1 MRCPMKQ
8 KLANAMTQLESEVSN
23 GNVNGGAH
31 LRLCKRLKD
40 VYDAR
45 INSKNGHVRKYLITM
60 LVDDASASWS
70 VPMQYRDLLS
80 DPVFLRHLLHAKRKE
95 DGAPIDVEWCDDLM
109 EGYLPPFY
117 LQNTED
123 KELMELGR
131 LSVLAMLYTRW
142 NTIEMV
148 ERRLDK
154 LGIVPVDLFPVEG
167 ECPEEASHV
176 RNENLNVWTA
186 IASDPRFIRWLLKD
200 SEKHYTKENVLKLKE
215 YAFTM
220 ADKMAHRDEGWM
232 KALGVRHMHDTLT
245 IKLNMMLGKSF
256 EEAREMA
263 LSKLV

>member
-8 KLANAMTQLESEVSN
+8 KLANAMTQLESEVSK

-45 INSKNGHVRKYLITM
+45 TNSKNTHIRKYLITM
-60 LVDDASASWS
+60 LVDDPSASWS
-70 VPMQYRDLLS
+70 VPIDYRDLLT
-80 DPVFLRHLLHAKRKE
+80 DPVFLRQLLHTKRKQ
-95 DGAPIDVEWCDDLM
+95 DGAPIDAQWCDDFM

-117 LQNTED
+117 VED
-123 KELMELGR
+123 AEDEKLMSLGR
-131 LSVLAMLYTRW
+131 LSVLAMLCTRW

-167 ECPEEASHV
+167 DCPEEASDDPRDNLHV
-176 RNENLNVWTA
+176 WYAL
-186 IASDPRFIRWLLKD
+186 ASDPRFIRWLLKD
-200 SEKHYTKENVLKLKE
+200 SDKSYTKENVLKLKE
-215 YAFTM
+215 HAFNM
-220 ADKMAHRDEGWM
+220 GDKMATQDDGWM
-232 KALGVRHMHDTLT
+232 QALGVRDTHDLLT

-263 LSKLV
+263 LSQLV